1 MAKNGMEKNPFG
13 KISSLHLVA
22 APQDEGTI
30 LRDVSFTAPYKIMHP
45 FPCRDGGIRVML
57 LAASAGMMEG
67 DRQEFDFH
75 VLPGAKLE
83 FISQSYDKIH
93 RMEEGCARRKTRVR
107 VDAGASFY
115 FHPQPVIPFADSAYE
130 SQMEIALEDDTA
142 RFAMSEILSCGR
154 LAMGE
159 AFAYRFYRNL
169 VEIRRAGKLIY
180 RDNTRYEPGLFDMSG
195 MGMYESFSHL
205 LNFFCTPPGAP
216 EEFAAKVWE
225 LLDGKSEIQG
235 GITRLASGDFA
246 VRALGHRAQVLEQ
259 LEEEIRGL
267 M

>member
-1 MAKNGMEKNPFG
+1 MAANGVEKNSFG
-13 KISSLHLVA
+13 KVSSLKLVA
-22 APQDEGTI
+22 APGDEGTI
-30 LRDVSFTAPYKIMHP
+30 LRDVSFTAPYKIMRP
-45 FPCRDGGIRVML
+45 FPRRDGGIRVML
-57 LAASAGMMEG
+57 LAASAGIMEG

-93 RMEEGCARRKTRVR
+93 RMEEGCAKRKTQVR
-107 VDAGASFY
+107 VDGGASFY

-130 SQMEIALEDDTA
+130 SQMEILLGDDTA

-180 RDNTRYEPGLFDMSG
+180 RDNTRYEPELFPMNGL
-195 MGMYESFSHL
+195 GMYESFSHL
-205 LNFFCTPPGAP
+205 LNFFCTAPEDP
-216 EEFAAKVWE
+216 EEFSRQVWE
-225 LLDGKSEIQG
+225 LMDNRPEIEG
-235 GITRLASGDFA
+235 GITRLASGDF
-246 VRALGHRAQVLEQ
+246 VIRALGHRAQVLEQ
-259 LEEEIRGL
+259 AEDEIRKL
-267 M
+267 L